1 MRKKITIELRL
12 SGKTVKR
19 FELSA
24 LEYEVI
30 RRCPPQEAIRC
41 LMQKDAQLRA
51 DPALVLQVLQLITSG
66 NFRTAALN
74 DEDR

>member
-24 LEYEVI
+24 LEYDAI
-30 RRCPPQEAIRC
+30 RRCPPQEAIRR
-41 LMQKDAQLRA
+41 LMQKDAHLRD

-66 NFRTAALN
+66 NFRAAEL
-74 DEDR
+74 RGGKH